1 MEEKIKTKME
11 EEMIEQEEKNDM
23 ISEDLK
29 KLADLITANL
39 VQTTKEVLTSD
50 EAAHYL
56 GMQKSYLY
64 KLTMLRQIPH
74 YKPMGK
80 MCYFKRTELEQ
91 WLLSNRIATDD
102 EIQQEAVNYCMKNG
116 GLYGR

>member
-1 MEEKIKTKME
+1 MNKKFEDEIVDQVEEKEKM
-11 EEMIEQEEKNDM
+11 NDN
-23 ISEDLK
+23 LQR
-29 KLADLITANL
+29 LADIISANL
-39 VQTTKEVLTSD
+39 TNSTKEVLTSD
-50 EAAHYL
+50 EAAQYL

-80 MCYFKRTELEQ
+80 MVFFKRTELEQ

-102 EIQQEAVNYCMKNG
+102 EIQQEAINYCMKNG
-116 GLYGR
+116 GSYAR